1 MSNNGQEQAERL
13 EKKRL
18 IPFVKRFTLV
28 CCISLCT
35 LALAGYLYID
45 VMRANKGPHQEMV
58 LFDVPSGAGLFKI
71 KHDLFKAGVINH
83 PLQFHLA
90 VMFLAGEFVPKAG
103 EYEIP
108 AKASLDQVM
117 YILHSGQVLQ
127 RKLTIIEGWRSF
139 DVMQALNDAEKMS
152 SVILQPPDE
161 GSVFPDTYFYT
172 KGTDRRTLLAQMQAK
187 MEMTLAEIWAE
198 RAADLPLK
206 APKDLLKLASI
217 IEKETGA
224 SGEKPL
230 VSSVFINRLRKEMRL
245 QSDPTVAY
253 GLSLNGL
260 LKQTLTKSDLAS
272 PHKWNTY
279 RIKGLPKTPI
289 ANPGYQAL
297 YAAAHPK
304 KSDYFYFVAD
314 GRGGHNFA
322 KTLDAHNRNVRQ
334 YRIIMR
340 KKQKDLTQ

>member
-1 MSNNGQEQAERL
+1 MSGAQQDNPDQS
-13 EKKRL
+13 EKKWFVFFVNRL
-18 IPFVKRFTLV
+18 VIV
-28 CCISLCT
+28 CFFALCT
-35 LALAGYLYID
+35 AALAGYLYID
-45 VMRANKGPHQEMV
+45 VMRTSKGPHQETV

-71 KHDLFKAGVINH
+71 KHDLFRAGVISH
-83 PLQFHLA
+83 PWQFHFA
-90 VMFLAGEFVPKAG
+90 VMFSSKGFVPKAG

-117 YILHSGQVLQ
+117 HILHSGRVFQH
-127 RKLTIIEGWRSF
+127 KLTIIEGWRSF
-139 DVMQALNDAEKMS
+139 DVMQALNDAEKMN

-187 MEMTLAEIWAE
+187 MEITLAEIWAE

-206 APKDLLKLASI
+206 KPKDLLKLASI
-217 IEKETGA
+217 IEKETGISA
-224 SGEKPL
+224 EKPL
-230 VSSVFINRLRKEMRL
+230 VSSVFMNRLQRKMRL
-245 QSDPTVAY
+245 QSDPTVSY
-253 GLSLNGL
+253 GLSLNGSW
-260 LKQTLTKSDLAS
+260 KQTLSRTDLVS

-279 RIKGLPKTPI
+279 RIKGLPETPI

-304 KSDYFYFVAD
+304 KTDYLYFVAD
-314 GRGGHNFA
+314 GEGGHHFA

-334 YRIIMR
+334 YRNKIR
-340 KKQKDLTQ
+340 NKKKNSTQ

>member
-1 MSNNGQEQAERL
+1 MSGAEQDKADQS
-13 EKKRL
+13 EKKRFIL
-18 IPFVKRFTLV
+18 FVNRLVIV
-28 CCISLCT
+28 CCLALCT
-35 LALAGYLYID
+35 AALAGYLYID
-45 VMRANKGPHQEMV
+45 VMRANKGPHLETV

-71 KHDLFKAGVINH
+71 KHDLFRAGVVSH
-83 PLQFHLA
+83 PWQFHLA
-90 VMFLAGEFVPKAG
+90 VMFSSEEFVPKAG

-108 AKASLDQVM
+108 GKASLDQVKH
-117 YILHSGQVLQ
+117 ILHSGRVFQ

-139 DVMQALNDAEKMS
+139 DVMQALNDAEGMS
-152 SVILQPPDE
+152 SVILRPPDE

-172 KGTDRRTLLAQMQAK
+172 KGTDRRSLLAQMQAK

-206 APKDLLKLASI
+206 NSKDLLKLASI

-230 VSSVFINRLRKEMRL
+230 ISSVFVNRLQRKMRL
-245 QSDPTVAY
+245 QSDPTVSY
-253 GLSLNGL
+253 GLSFNRP

-272 PHKWNTY
+272 SHKWNTY

-289 ANPGYQAL
+289 ANPGYEAL

-304 KSDYFYFVAD
+304 KADYLYFVAN

-322 KTLDAHNRNVRQ
+322 KTLDAHNHNVRK
-334 YRIIMR
+334 YRDIIR
-340 KKQKDLTQ
+340 KKKKSPIQ